1 MALVIDT
8 GVMLGALVAPD
19 PAHRRCAELL
29 AGTNEEIVVPA
40 PVLVELD
47 QLLGRMGK
55 LDAWLAFTESAARE
69 GYTIHPPTNDMI
81 LACARLQS
89 KHADLRLG
97 FVDAAVFLTCVELG
111 ETKVATLDRR
121 HFSVLRTDDGQA
133 LQIVPEPD

>member
-1 MALVIDT
+1 MALVVDT

-47 QLLGRMGK
+47 QLLESMGK
-55 LDAWLAFTESAARE
+55 LDAWLAFAESVARE
-69 GYTIHPPTNDMI
+69 GYAIHSPTKDMI
-81 LACARLQS
+81 LACARLQA
-89 KHADLRLG
+89 KYADLRLG
-97 FVDAAVFLTCVELG
+97 FVDAAVFLTCVDLG

-121 HFSVLRTDDGQA
+121 HFSVLRTDDGQT